1 MTRQSRGKT
10 SALPNWTVTACPNGC
25 CYHVDFGSV
34 TLKLTPKEL
43 KFLRNLLGTV
53 DLKQKEG
60 LMEREEGLAGE
71 AVH

>member
-1 MTRQSRGKT
+1 MTRQSRGET

-25 CYHVDFGSV
+25 CYHVDFGSL

-43 KFLRNLLGTV
+43 KFLQDLLGTV
-53 DLKQKEG
+53 DVKQEEG
-60 LMEREEGLAGE
+60 LMKREEGLAGE